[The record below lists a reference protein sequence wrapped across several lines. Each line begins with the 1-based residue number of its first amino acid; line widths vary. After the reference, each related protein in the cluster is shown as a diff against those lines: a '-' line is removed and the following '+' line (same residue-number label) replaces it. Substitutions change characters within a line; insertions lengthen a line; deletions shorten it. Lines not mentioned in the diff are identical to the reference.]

1 MCFSFLRPAFLSE
14 PVEAEGKNVCVFLDT
29 RACYLVQ
36 ALRTIGPEPCPGL
49 TGTVVSTSK
58 VVWWMCH
65 CAQLQLPPI
74 TGRRV
79 VLTDNV
85 TNLVCDLSDQ
95 SG

>member
-1 MCFSFLRPAFLSE
+1 VHFLRYSGVLSGTGIE
-14 PVEAEGKNVCVFLDT
+14 ND
-29 RACYLVQ
+29 RAR
-36 ALRTIGPEPCPGL
+36 ALPGL
-49 TGTVVSTSK
+49 TGTVISTSK

-85 TNLVCDLSDQ
+85 SNLVCGLSDQ